1 MVLKEAPAAPH
12 LYVKYKSRFLAR
24 VSVVSSHEEAMSAVR
39 AATAAEPKAGNH
51 CWAYSLAVDSAAQQ
65 EDASGGEG
73 TYCRYSDD
81 GEPSGTAGRPI
92 LTAIEAEGLTNV
104 VVVVSRYFGGREL
117 GTGGLARAF
126 VCTARE
132 ALQLLC
138 PPSSSPSSSSTA
150 AALKIPVVAMQTAH
164 VAVHVED
171 TEHVY
176 RSVSWVGSAAG
187 GAHPPLTLTQPGVVD
202 AEQRS
207 VYCLQ
212 GTRAAVAAALARLR
226 GTCKRSVLVAEG
238 AGAGGGGGG
247 SGE

>member
-24 VSVVSSHEEAMSAVR
+24 VSVVTSHEEAMSAVK
-39 AATAAEPKAGNH
+39 AARAAEPKAGNH
-51 CWAYSLAVDSAAQQ
+51 CWAYSLAVDSAVQQ
-65 EDASGGEG
+65 GDVAGGEG
-73 TYCRYSDD
+73 TYCRFSDD

-104 VVVVSRYFGGREL
+104 AVVVSRYFGGREL
-117 GTGGLARAF
+117 GAGGLSRAF
-126 VCTARE
+126 TSTARE

-138 PPSSSPSSSSTA
+138 PPTSSSSSTA
-150 AALKIPVVAMQTAH
+150 AASKIPVVAMRTAH

-171 TEHVY
+171 IEHVY

-187 GAHPPLTLTQPGVVD
+187 GAHPPLALTQPGDVD

-226 GTCKRSVLVAEG
+226 GACKRPVAER
-238 AGAGGGGGG
+238 AGAGGGG
-247 SGE
+247 